1 VGLSYFLF
9 LQKKKSWL
17 TKENLLNLFLVEY
30 FFMVFILEEFFMKYI
45 KIYFLIVF
53 SIFLSGCIQST
64 ALLGPGVTIAT
75 TGNIMQAGFQY
86 GANTA
91 IKNETGK
98 DVLTHFKDVVEE
110 EQDNKKLELKI
121 KDIATITIEKVK
133 KKLLIN

>member
-1 VGLSYFLF
+1 
-9 LQKKKSWL
+9 
-17 TKENLLNLFLVEY
+17 
-30 FFMVFILEEFFMKYI
+30 
-45 KIYFLIVF
+45 
-53 SIFLSGCIQST
+53 
-64 ALLGPGVTIAT
+64 
-75 TGNIMQAGFQY
+75 MQAGFQY

-121 KDIATITIEKVK
+121 KDIATNTIEKVK